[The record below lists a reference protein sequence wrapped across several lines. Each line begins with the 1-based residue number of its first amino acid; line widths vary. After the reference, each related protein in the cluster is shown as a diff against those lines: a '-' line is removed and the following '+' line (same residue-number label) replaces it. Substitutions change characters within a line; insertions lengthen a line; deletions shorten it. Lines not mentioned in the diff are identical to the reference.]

1 MDQQESMEPN
11 DAIPDAAA
19 SAAAALRDK
28 MTDILVPGYEV
39 EFDPEEA
46 EQAGAFTEDALSLH
60 DAAESGIDL
69 LDPSA
74 ALFDNERERP

>member
-1 MDQQESMEPN
+1 MDQQKSMEPN

-46 EQAGAFTEDALSLH
+46 EQAGAFSEDALSLH

-74 ALFDNERERP
+74 ASFDNERERP